1 MLHRF
6 LLLFGWIYCY
16 SVVGQSHITPSSH
29 YFGDLLYESQR
40 YIDLE
45 VSNKGVKPFSIF
57 SIRKPREVVALIS
70 NKIVN
75 PDSTAIVRLQ
85 VNPTKK
91 GPFEYEVSIY
101 TSDQNEATLIR
112 LEGNMVEYDPNSNH
126 LFTACPSFNQAA
138 PVKNL
143 QAFDLRVLVVDSLT
157 RLPIPNAE
165 VRLIQKGLQVWKL
178 PTDENGRIKKEA
190 RLGLSY
196 FQATHPNYEAA
207 EIGQYINFKRNEIV
221 LAMLKDTT
229 PTEVMTVIENT
240 QLPPASAET
249 SADET
254 ETPAE
259 TSTTIVDTIVPSFPS
274 LASLATNDFSSTY
287 FKPIN
292 VVFILD
298 ISSSMRH
305 ADRTELMKYA
315 LIELAEMLRPEDQVS
330 IVTYASSVEV
340 LLSPT
345 SGADKS
351 VIKEK
356 ISNIETGGL
365 TSGGLGIKQ
374 GFKTAME
381 AKLEDGANHVII
393 ITDGSFNQNSG
404 NYKRLIKKHR
414 KKGVTF
420 SVVGIKNKPHAEAEM
435 KEDAQLGGG
444 NFVPIHQLSDAEQNL
459 KQEIRNRTFRF

>member
-1 MLHRF
+1 M
-6 LLLFGWIYCY
+6 
-16 SVVGQSHITPSSH
+16 
-29 YFGDLLYESQR
+29 
-40 YIDLE
+40 
-45 VSNKGVKPFSIF
+45 
-57 SIRKPREVVALIS
+57 
-70 NKIVN
+70 
-75 PDSTAIVRLQ
+75 
-85 VNPTKK
+85 
-91 GPFEYEVSIY
+91 SIY

>member
-1 MLHRF
+1 M
-6 LLLFGWIYCY
+6 
-16 SVVGQSHITPSSH
+16 VGQSHVAPSS
-29 YFGDLLYESQR
+29 YDFGDLLYDSQR

-45 VSNKGVKPFSIF
+45 ITNKGIKPFRIF
-57 SIRKPREVVALIS
+57 SIRKPKAVVSLIS
-70 NKIVN
+70 NKNVS
-75 PDSTAIVRLQ
+75 PDSISIIRLQ

-101 TSDQNEATLIR
+101 TSDKNDATVIQLK
-112 LEGNMVEYDPNSNH
+112 GNMVEYDSNSNH
-126 LFTACPSFNQAA
+126 QFTACPSFNQAV
-138 PVKNL
+138 PVQNV
-143 QAFDLRVLVVDSLT
+143 QVFDLRILVVDSLT
-157 RLPIPNAE
+157 QLPIPNAQ
-165 VRLIQKGLQVWKL
+165 VRLIQKGVEAWKL
-178 PTDENGRIKKEA
+178 LTDEDGKIKNEA
-190 RLGLSY
+190 NLGLSY
-196 FQATHPNYEAA
+196 LQATHPNYTAVEL
-207 EIGQYINFKRNEIV
+207 GQYINFKRNEIV
-221 LAMLKDTT
+221 LAMQQDTKKV
-229 PTEVMTVIENT
+229 EVFSVIDP
-240 QLPPASAET
+240 QKLPHVPVETNPGEPRVQVET
-249 SADET
+249 SIAIADT
-254 ETPAE
+254 VV
-259 TSTTIVDTIVPSFPS
+259 TSISPTLGA
-274 LASLATNDFSSTY
+274 LAPDDFSSEY

-298 ISSSMRH
+298 ISTSMRH

-315 LIELAEMLRPEDQVS
+315 LNELAEMLRPQDQFS
-330 IVTYASSVEV
+330 IVTYASEVVV

-374 GFKTAME
+374 GFKTALG

-414 KKGVTF
+414 KKGITF
-420 SVVGIKNKPHAEAEM
+420 SVVGIKNKPHTEAEM

-444 NFVPIHQLSDAEQNL
+444 NFVPIHQLFDAEKNL
-459 KQEIRNRTFRF
+459 KEEIRARTFKF